1 MNENGKGQL
10 QYFEEVKEELNKKK
24 EDDGDIL
31 ETILSHVGEMGRYQ
45 KWLFVGM
52 MPFGLFFAYVYFV
65 QMFIAATP
73 QRHWCTVPELQHLH
87 WELRRNLSVP
97 AATAVGDPWDKC
109 STFNAN
115 WSQVLENMA
124 PPALNSTVP
133 CQYGW
138 EFELSDIPY
147 HTVVSERGW
156 VCQNA
161 GFGPIA
167 QSVFFAGSFVGGLF
181 FGWLADTFGRV
192 PALVGSNIIGC
203 VGGVASVFTTGL
215 WDFAFCRFLVGMAY
229 DSCFMMMYILVLE
242 YVGPR
247 HRTWVANMS
256 IALFFGSGCLM
267 LPWLA
272 LWIADWRQLVLVTS
286 LPMLV
291 VLAAPFLVPES
302 ARWLSSRGRINRAV
316 DVLKRFERVNGTKI
330 PQDVL
335 DEFVV
340 SSRQT
345 RQTNE
350 SLASVF
356 KSSPLRNAM
365 IFMVIVYMACAVI
378 FDGLVRMSEGL
389 GLDFFITFTLTSAT
403 EIPSV
408 TLLALVLDRWGR
420 RVLTCGPMAIAGVL
434 SLIAA
439 FVPKGIPQVSLAIM
453 ARFCINMSY
462 NAAIQWSTE
471 LLPTGVRASGTSL
484 IHVSGYIATVV
495 SPFIVYSERLWS
507 SLPLLLLGVTALVAA
522 SIGVLL
528 PETMGRPM
536 PQSIADG
543 ERLVREHS
551 LCGKP
556 EEVDAE
562 EWKNKENS
570 LIT

>member
-1 MNENGKGQL
+1 M
-10 QYFEEVKEELNKKK
+10 EVKEELNKKK

-52 MPFGLFFAYVYFV
+52 MPFGFIFAFVYFV

-73 QRHWCTVPELQHLH
+73 QRHWCTVPELHHLH

-97 AATAVGDPWDKC
+97 PATAVGDPWDKC

-115 WSQVLENMA
+115 WSEVLETMA
-124 PPALNSTVP
+124 PPLTNTTVP
-133 CQYGW
+133 CQNGW

-156 VCQNA
+156 VCENA
-161 GFGPIA
+161 GFAPIA

-192 PALVGSNIIGC
+192 PALVGSNLIGC
-203 VGGVASVFTTGL
+203 VGGLASIFTTGL
-215 WDFAFCRFLVGMAY
+215 LDFAFCRFLVGMAY

-242 YVGPR
+242 YVGPK

-256 IALFFGSGCLM
+256 IALFFGSGCLV

-272 LWIADWRQLVLVTS
+272 LWIGDWRQLVLATS

-291 VLAAPFLVPES
+291 ALAAPFLVPES

-316 DVLKRFERVNGTKI
+316 EVLKRFEKVNDTKI

-335 DEFVV
+335 DEFIV
-340 SSRQT
+340 SSRQM

-356 KSSPLRNAM
+356 RSPPLRNAM
-365 IFMVIVYMACAVI
+365 IFMIIVYMACAVI

-420 RVLTCGPMAIAGVL
+420 RMLTCGPMAIAGIL

-507 SLPLLLLGVTALVAA
+507 SLPLLLLGLIAMVAGTF
-522 SIGVLL
+522 GVLL
-528 PETMGRPM
+528 PETKGRPM

-556 EEVDAE
+556 EEVDVE
-562 EWKNKENS
+562 DWSDKEKS
-570 LIT
+570 RIT